1 MFYELFEKNFSST
14 NTSDGAIK
22 GEIVPN
28 HCPWDLPGVGSISHG
43 TQNQWNNYRNN
54 LLETMKNKT
63 YNSSFNGNVWDTD
76 LADMKLISNY
86 NKFFFLLCAIDIYR
100 NMHELF
106 L

>member
-1 MFYELFEKNFSST
+1 
-14 NTSDGAIK
+14 
-22 GEIVPN
+22 
-28 HCPWDLPGVGSISHG
+28 
-43 TQNQWNNYRNN
+43 
-54 LLETMKNKT
+54 MKNKT

-86 NKFFFLLCAIDIYR
+86 NKFFFLLCVIDMYR